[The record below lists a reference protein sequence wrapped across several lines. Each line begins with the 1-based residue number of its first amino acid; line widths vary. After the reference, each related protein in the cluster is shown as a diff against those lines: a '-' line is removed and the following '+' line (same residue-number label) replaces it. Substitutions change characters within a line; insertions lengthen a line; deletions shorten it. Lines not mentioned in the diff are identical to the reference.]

1 MGLFSRK
8 NRQEDTAVADR
19 RPESI
24 EAERLKADGKL
35 FEAIDVLTE
44 ANRAERDIEL
54 ERELRTV
61 RHLAGIELLDNAPE
75 SPAYPEP
82 AAIVP
87 PRGEQ
92 SRCPEISP
100 EELTPEILR
109 ASFLEAGCLLVRDV
123 MDDDKALQL
132 AADIDRSF
140 AVRGEGGDYAT
151 RQAAGVTAHDDQG
164 YYNEMEPE
172 PGYLIA
178 EREWIEQGGGVL
190 AADSPKML
198 FDMLDTFEKANL
210 RSVIEAYLGE
220 KPAISAQKCTLR
232 KATPD
237 VGGGWHQDGKFMGDV
252 RSMNVWLS
260 LSHCGDGL
268 APSMDVVPVRLE
280 EFAEIGGP
288 GTYLDFQ
295 ISDQTADKLAGDIGV
310 VRPTFNPGDAL
321 LFDHLFLHKTG
332 SDPSMPNPRY
342 AIESWFFGPSS
353 YPANYVPIAF

>member
-8 NRQEDTAVADR
+8 NRQADTVVAER
-19 RPESI
+19 RPESL
-24 EAERLKADGKL
+24 EAESLQAEGKL
-35 FEAIDVLTE
+35 FEAIDLLTA
-44 ANRAERDIEL
+44 ANRADRDPQI
-54 ERELRTV
+54 ERELRQV
-61 RHLAGIELLDNAPE
+61 RHLAGIELLENAPE
-75 SPAYPEP
+75 DPQFPEP
-82 AAIVP
+82 AAVVP

-92 SRCPEISP
+92 SRCPEVTP
-100 EELTPEILR
+100 DELTPEILR

-123 MDDDKALQL
+123 MEHDKALQL
-132 AADIDRSF
+132 AADIDKSF
-140 AVRGEGGDYAT
+140 AIRSDLGDYAT
-151 RQAAGVTAHDDQG
+151 RAANGETGHDEDG
-164 YYNEMEPE
+164 FYNEMQPE
-172 PGYLIA
+172 PGLLIA

-210 RSVIEAYLGE
+210 RSVIETYLGE

-237 VGGGWHQDGKFMGDV
+237 VAGGWHQDGKFMGDV
-252 RSMNVWLS
+252 RSLNVWLS
-260 LSHCGDGL
+260 LSRCGDV
-268 APSMDVVPVRLE
+268 APSMDLVPVRLE

-295 ISDQTADKLAGDIGV
+295 ISDQTAEKLAADVGV
-310 VRPTFNPGDAL
+310 VRPIFNPGDAL

-353 YPANYVPIAF
+353 YPENYVPIAF